1 MDVTRQTTDA
11 VLATRRHKSSER
23 DRARDKETKQSKE
36 DALCEATGLWSTRM
50 HFLLSTKVP
59 KSFGCSLQFLA
70 VEEVRVLRG
79 RYGGASGICG
89 MRIASGPMRDRP
101 EPGTVADQHSDVD
114 KNKNKEGAGT
124 RQSLRP
130 VRRPVPSPARARAAR
145 ATYSFL
151 TKSFKSP
158 LEASSVMISNIFLRM
173 ARTWP
178 VWA

>member
-1 MDVTRQTTDA
+1 
-11 VLATRRHKSSER
+11 
-23 DRARDKETKQSKE
+23 
-36 DALCEATGLWSTRM
+36 M

-101 EPGTVADQHSDVD
+101 EPGTVADTHSDVD
-114 KNKNKEGAGT
+114 KNKNKGGAGT
-124 RQSLRP
+124 RQRLGD
-130 VRRPVPSPARARAAR
+130 RRDDRSPTRARAAR